1 MVSRKCKITEN
12 RFGNT
17 SLDFIPS
24 QAILRDKGCHFTV
37 PSKDRAV
44 MKIYVRNRTTSKYI
58 TLEMVEI
65 KGEVYRNMFILGEN
79 ETVLSTSAGGRDWKQ

>member
-1 MVSRKCKITEN
+1 
-12 RFGNT
+12 
-17 SLDFIPS
+17 
-24 QAILRDKGCHFTV
+24 
-37 PSKDRAV
+37 

-79 ETVLSTSAGGRDWKQ
+79 ETVLLTSAGGRLEAISKRVNLLFIYSFLYKNLSRYPRSASIL

>member
-1 MVSRKCKITEN
+1 MQKHGN
-12 RFGNT
+12 RFGNI

-24 QAILRDKGCHFTV
+24 QAILGDKGCHFTV
-37 PSKDRAV
+37 PSKDQAV
-44 MKIYVRNRTTSKYI
+44 MKIYVRNRTASKYI

-79 ETVLSTSAGGRDWKQ
+79 ETVLLTSAGGRDWKQ